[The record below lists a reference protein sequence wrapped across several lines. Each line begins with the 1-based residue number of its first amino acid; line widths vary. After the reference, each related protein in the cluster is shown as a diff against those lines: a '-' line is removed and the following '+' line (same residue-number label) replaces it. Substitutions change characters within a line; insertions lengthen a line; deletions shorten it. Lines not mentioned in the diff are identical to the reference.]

1 MAWKQI
7 TLGPYVLEERGVK
20 RTAAASL
27 LDGQA
32 ALEFLRGFE
41 ERNPFWIGDVWND
54 VKKRFPDT
62 CSQILDDTKWSEA
75 TLDSY
80 GWVAK
85 SIPPSKRLF
94 DQGVEFTKHSAVAAL
109 VPEERDRILEKAK
122 AEKLTLSAVRQEVRL
137 IKCRKVSE
145 GQATL
150 QGKYRALLVDP
161 DYRTD
166 DIATIAQWAIAA
178 HAQLNAVV
186 FLRHGEAQRFEVAQL
201 LEAWDFAHKTSFI
214 WDRVDH
220 QGPHPYISERHEYLL
235 LAVRGT
241 LTPDR
246 LVPMQDSVQV
256 CKSDGPVPVS
266 ALQGVISA
274 LFDGPYL
281 MFQGANAMT
290 PWQGKRGLHVA

>member
-7 TLGPYVLEERGVK
+7 TLGPYVLEERGIKV
-20 RTAAASL
+20 TAAASL
-27 LDGQA
+27 LDGET
-32 ALEFLRGFE
+32 ALEFLHGFE
-41 ERNPFWIGDVWND
+41 ERNPFWMGDVWND
-54 VKKRFPDT
+54 VKTRFPETYD
-62 CSQILDDTKWSEA
+62 QILDHTKWCKA
-75 TLDSY
+75 TLDNY
-80 GWVAK
+80 GWVAN

-137 IKCRKVSE
+137 IKCRRVSE

-178 HAQLNAVV
+178 HAQLNAVL

-220 QGPHPYISERHEYLL
+220 QGPHPYIGERHEYLL

-281 MFQGANAMT
+281 MVQGANVMT
-290 PWQGKRGLHVA
+290 SWQAKRGLHVA